1 MTHKLNKE
9 DKEKHKK
16 NNEKLAKSRI
26 KLGLI
31 MNELGEKNKIKVDE
45 SEIKNEIQKQI
56 KSMPGQEKMIF
67 EYYQKN
73 PNATQS
79 LKSGL
84 YEEKIIDFIKTK
96 IKLVEKNLSTIEA
109 EKIITDFN
117 KPKISTK
124 EQKPKIKK
132 SVSKK

>member
-96 IKLVEKNLSTIEA
+96 IKLVEKIF
-109 EKIITDFN
+109 K
-117 KPKISTK
+117 
-124 EQKPKIKK
+124 
-132 SVSKK
+132 